1 MVVGQKGRS
10 QGREIGERSRASG
23 DGRDD
28 HIDGHH
34 DDDLAGHHQHQVHGR
49 DDHIDGRQHDDD
61 DHHQGNDYHIDGL
74 HDDDEQFRDL

>member
-28 HIDGHH
+28 HIDG
-34 DDDLAGHHQHQVHGR
+34 
-49 DDHIDGRQHDDD
+49 RQHDDH
-61 DHHQGNDYHIDGL
+61 HHQGNHIDGL
-74 HDDDEQFRDL
+74 HEDDEQFRDL

>member
-28 HIDGHH
+28 HIDGGHS
-34 DDDLAGHHQHQVHGR
+34 DDDNHR
-49 DDHIDGRQHDDD
+49 RNHDMT
-61 DHHQGNDYHIDGL
+61 IL
-74 HDDDEQFRDL
+74 MATILMIIHDPRDL